1 MQIFTVIIIILQLLM
16 EDSVIFKMFSSYRTK
31 KTKEDTKQNIMID
44 NFKIN
49 TRKIHDKR
57 IEQLNTKNDQS
68 FDRISVE

>member
-1 MQIFTVIIIILQLLM
+1 M
-16 EDSVIFKMFSSYRTK
+16 
-31 KTKEDTKQNIMID
+31 KEDAKQNIMID
-44 NFKIN
+44 NLKIN